1 MSPVALFAPASIGNF
16 AAGFDVL
23 GMAVRP
29 LEGTPLGD
37 IVEAEAA
44 AIDELV
50 LVGPFADR
58 IACSP
63 EENLVSRARRA
74 FAQRLGEPLPPV
86 RLTLHKQLPI
96 ASGLGSSAAS
106 AVAAA
111 AALNHFLGQPLDDE
125 ALLAVAG
132 EAEGATAG
140 FPHLDNVAPSLL
152 GGLRLICSDGRARR
166 LPFPA
171 ELQLVLFLPELALPT
186 REARAVLPPTVP
198 LTTAAH
204 HAGNLASLIEA
215 LHRGDLGLLAAALH
229 DPLAEPFREHLVPG
243 LAQVRNA
250 TRAAGALGCALSGA
264 GPAVFAV
271 TEPSQGEAVGE
282 AGARAWR
289 DAGVTC
295 QVRVCAL
302 DPEGARRVA

>member
-23 GMAVRP
+23 GMAIRS
-29 LEGTPLGD
+29 LEGDDLGD
-37 IVEAEAA
+37 VVEAEAA
-44 AIDELV
+44 ASDELR
-50 LVGPFADR
+50 LVGAFAHR
-58 IACSP
+58 LACSP

-74 FAQRLGEPLPPV
+74 FAERLGEPLPPV

-111 AALNHFLGQPLDDE
+111 VALNHFLGQPLDDD
-125 ALLAVAG
+125 ALLAVSG

-152 GGLRLICSDGRARR
+152 GGLRLICTDGRARR

-171 ELQLVLFLPELALPT
+171 ALRLVLFLPELALPT
-186 REARAVLPPTVP
+186 REARAALPREVP
-198 LTTAAH
+198 LATAVQ
-204 HAGNLASLIEA
+204 HAGNLASLLDA

-229 DPLAEPFREHLVPG
+229 DPLAEPFRERLVPG
-243 LAQVRNA
+243 LAQVRDA
-250 TRAAGALGCALSGA
+250 TRSAGALGCALSGA
-264 GPAVFAV
+264 GPAVFAAA
-271 TEPSQGEAVGE
+271 EPAHAEAVAE
-282 AGARAWR
+282 AGRRAWQ
-289 DAGVTC
+289 DAGVRC
-295 QVRVCAL
+295 QARLCAL
-302 DPEGARRVA
+302 DPEGARRV